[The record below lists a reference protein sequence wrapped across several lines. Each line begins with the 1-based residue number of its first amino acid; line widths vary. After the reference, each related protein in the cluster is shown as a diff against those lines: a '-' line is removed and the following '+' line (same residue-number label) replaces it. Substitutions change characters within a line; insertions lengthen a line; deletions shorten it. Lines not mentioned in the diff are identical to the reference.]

1 MSPAVLHSLLFGTA
15 SAMAGVMT
23 FAKADPFKRKGSA
36 WIISFI
42 LLEAGCFLNMYSV
55 NSSGSP
61 TLLMIGG
68 FANWASYFIIDRAF
82 AEKPSYFNL
91 VIVMMLQQVNTL
103 VLYIVIRPMPEIF
116 YVMSTYKAE
125 NVVDHLPECL
135 FGIGIFLVGT
145 WICLTIYARLF
156 RRKREH
162 NERVFMII
170 CAILSVYVVCSYL
183 IKVDV
188 LRTDNRWVI
197 GRLFMTSLMA
207 FASVVFAI
215 TVTERVRV
223 KREQEEKRKTL
234 ELLDRNYKEAV
245 EKNKELRKIKHDL
258 NKELQVI
265 KLLAENGQNTEARSG
280 MLDLLAK
287 HSEYAELSFS
297 GDAKFDMFISLIF
310 READDRGIIL
320 EHIIEQS
327 RENIE
332 AIDRYTSVLKKVIDE
347 LMDRSSR
354 QYRRKNRSEQDEHS
368 KQQGQSKHQ
377 RQSGKNIDDKP
388 WMRITCRRKGRHT
401 LFNVEYSIPQSE
413 INRRKIISLITIT
426 RANELK
432 SEQMLDSS
440 IVSDGGNYYV
450 EEADGRGLLSIMFD

>member
-1 MSPAVLHSLLFGTA
+1 MSPVVLHSLLFGTA
-15 SAMAGVMT
+15 SAMTGVMT
-23 FAKADPFKRKGSA
+23 FAKADPLKRKASA

-42 LLEAGCFLNMYSV
+42 LLEVGCFLNMYSV
-55 NSSGSP
+55 NSSGSL
-61 TLLMIGG
+61 TLLMIGA
-68 FANWASYFIIDRAF
+68 FANWGAYFIIDRAF

-91 VIVMMLQQVNTL
+91 VMVMLLQQVNTL

-116 YVMSTYKAE
+116 YVMTTYKAE

-145 WICLTIYARLF
+145 WICLAIYARLF

-162 NERVFMII
+162 NERAFMIV
-170 CAILSVYVVCSYL
+170 CAIFSLYAVYSYMVR
-183 IKVDV
+183 IDV
-188 LRTDNRWVI
+188 LRENNSWVI
-197 GRLFMTSLMA
+197 GRVSALMA
-207 FASVVFAI
+207 FAGVVFAI

-245 EKNKELRKIKHDL
+245 EKNKELSKIKHDL

-327 RENIE
+327 KENIE

-354 QYRRKNRSEQDEHS
+354 QYRRKKRSEQDEHS

-377 RQSGKNIDDKP
+377 RQSGKNIDDTP

>member
-15 SAMAGVMT
+15 SAIASMMA
-23 FAKADPFKRKGSA
+23 FAKADPLKRKASA

-42 LLEAGCFLNMYSV
+42 LLEVGCFLNMYSV

-61 TLLMIGG
+61 TLLMIGA

-116 YVMSTYKAE
+116 YVMTTYKAE

-135 FGIGIFLVGT
+135 FGIGIFLVVT
-145 WICLTIYARLF
+145 WICLAIYARLF

-162 NERVFMII
+162 KERVFMII
-170 CAILSVYVVCSYL
+170 CAIWSVYTVYAYL
-183 IKVDV
+183 VRIEV
-188 LRTDNRWVI
+188 LRADNSWVI
-197 GRLFMTSLMA
+197 GRLFMSALMA
-207 FASVVFAI
+207 FASIVFAI

-310 READDRGIIL
+310 READEKGIVL

-327 RENIE
+327 KENIE
-332 AIDRYTSVLKKVIDE
+332 VIDRYTLVLKKVIDE
-347 LMDRSSR
+347 IMDRSSR
-354 QYRRKNRSEQDEHS
+354 QYRRKKRSEQDEHS

-377 RQSGKNIDDKP
+377 RQSGKNIDDTP

-450 EEADGRGLLSIMFD
+450 EKADGRGLLSIMFD

>member
-15 SAMAGVMT
+15 SAIASVMA
-23 FAKADPFKRKGSA
+23 FAKADPLKRKASA

-42 LLEAGCFLNMYSV
+42 LLEVGCFLNMYSV
-55 NSSGSP
+55 NSSGSL
-61 TLLMIGG
+61 TLMMIGAL
-68 FANWASYFIIDRAF
+68 ANWVSYFIIDRAF
-82 AEKPSYFNL
+82 AEKPSYFDL
-91 VIVMMLQQVNTL
+91 AMVILLQQVSTL

-116 YVMSTYKAE
+116 YVMTTYKAE

-135 FGIGIFLVGT
+135 FGIGIFLVVT
-145 WICLTIYARLF
+145 WICLAIYARLF

-170 CAILSVYVVCSYL
+170 CAIWSVYAMYAYL

-188 LRTDNRWVI
+188 LRADNSWVI
-197 GRLFMTSLMA
+197 GLVLMSALMA

-354 QYRRKNRSEQDEHS
+354 QYRRKKRSEQDEHS
-368 KQQGQSKHQ
+368 KQQGQLKHQ
-377 RQSGKNIDDKP
+377 RQSGKNIDDTP

-432 SEQMLDSS
+432 SEQMLDSY

>member
-15 SAMAGVMT
+15 SAIASMMA
-23 FAKADPFKRKGSA
+23 FAKADPLKRKASA

-42 LLEAGCFLNMYSV
+42 LLEVGCFLNMYSV
-55 NSSGSP
+55 NSSGSL
-61 TLLMIGG
+61 TLLMIGA

-116 YVMSTYKAE
+116 YVMTTYKAE

-135 FGIGIFLVGT
+135 FGIGIFLVVT
-145 WICLTIYARLF
+145 WICLAIYARLF

-170 CAILSVYVVCSYL
+170 CAIWSVYTVYAYL
-183 IKVDV
+183 VRIEV
-188 LRTDNRWVI
+188 LRADNSWVI
-197 GRLFMTSLMA
+197 GRLFMSALMA
-207 FASVVFAI
+207 FASIVFAI

-327 RENIE
+327 KENIE

-377 RQSGKNIDDKP
+377 RQSGKNIDDTP
-388 WMRITCRRKGRHT
+388 WMRIICRRKGRHT

>member
-1 MSPAVLHSLLFGTA
+1 MSLAVLHSLLFGTA
-15 SAMAGVMT
+15 SAIASVMA
-23 FAKADPFKRKGSA
+23 FAKADPLKRKASA

-42 LLEAGCFLNMYSV
+42 LLEVGCFLNMYSV
-55 NSSGSP
+55 NSSGSL
-61 TLLMIGG
+61 TLLMIGA
-68 FANWASYFIIDRAF
+68 FANWGSYFITDRAF
-82 AEKPSYFNL
+82 AEKPSYFDL
-91 VIVMMLQQVNTL
+91 AMVLLLQQVSTL

-116 YVMSTYKAE
+116 YVMTTYKAE

-135 FGIGIFLVGT
+135 FGIGIFLVVT
-145 WICLTIYARLF
+145 WICLAIYARLF

-170 CAILSVYVVCSYL
+170 CAIWSVYAVYAYL
-183 IKVDV
+183 VRIDV
-188 LRTDNRWVI
+188 LRADNSWVI
-197 GRLFMTSLMA
+197 GRVLMSALMA
-207 FASVVFAI
+207 FASIVFAI

-310 READDRGIIL
+310 READEKGIVL

-327 RENIE
+327 KENVE
-332 AIDRYTSVLKKVIDE
+332 VIDRYTSVLKKVIDE

-368 KQQGQSKHQ
+368 KQQGQLKHQ
-377 RQSGKNIDDKP
+377 RQSGKNIDDIP

>member
-1 MSPAVLHSLLFGTA
+1 MSPVVLHSLLFGTA
-15 SAMAGVMT
+15 SAIASVMA
-23 FAKADPFKRKGSA
+23 FAKADPLKRKASA
-36 WIISFI
+36 WIISFV
-42 LLEAGCFLNMYSV
+42 LLEVGCFLNMYSV
-55 NSSGSP
+55 NSSGST
-61 TLLMIGG
+61 TLLMIGA
-68 FANWASYFIIDRAF
+68 FANWVSYFIIDRGF

-91 VIVMMLQQVNTL
+91 MMVMLLQQVNTL

-116 YVMSTYKAE
+116 YVMTTYKAE

-135 FGIGIFLVGT
+135 FGIGIFLVVT
-145 WICLTIYARLF
+145 WICLALYARLF

-170 CAILSVYVVCSYL
+170 CAIWS
-183 IKVDV
+183 VDV
-188 LRTDNRWVI
+188 LRADNSWVI
-197 GRLFMTSLMA
+197 GLVLMSALMA
-207 FASVVFAI
+207 FASIVFAI

-310 READDRGIIL
+310 READEKGIVL

-327 RENIE
+327 KENIE
-332 AIDRYTSVLKKVIDE
+332 VIDRYTLVLKKVIDE
-347 LMDRSSR
+347 IMDRSSR
-354 QYRRKNRSEQDEHS
+354 TYRK
-368 KQQGQSKHQ
+368 KK
-377 RQSGKNIDDKP
+377 IIADDKP
-388 WMRITCRRKGRHT
+388 WMRITCRKKGKHI
-401 LFNVEYSIPQSE
+401 LFNVEYSVDQSQ
-413 INRRKIISLITIT
+413 IRKARIISWITIS
-426 RANELK
+426 RAASLK
-432 SEQMLDSS
+432 SEGLINSS
-440 IVSDGGNYYV
+440 IVADGGNYYL
-450 EEADGRGLLSIMFD
+450 EETDGRGLLTIMFNTNN

>member
-1 MSPAVLHSLLFGTA
+1 MSPVVLHSLLFGTA
-15 SAMAGVMT
+15 SAMTGVMT
-23 FAKADPFKRKGSA
+23 FAKADPLKRKASA

-42 LLEAGCFLNMYSV
+42 LLEVGCFLNMYSV
-55 NSSGSP
+55 NSFGST
-61 TLLMIGG
+61 TLLMIGA
-68 FANWASYFIIDRAF
+68 FANWVSYFIIDRGF

-91 VIVMMLQQVNTL
+91 VMVYLLQQINTL
-103 VLYIVIRPMPEIF
+103 VLYIVIKPMPKIF
-116 YVMSTYKAE
+116 YVMTTYKAE

-135 FGIGIFLVGT
+135 LGIGIFWVGT
-145 WICLTIYARLF
+145 WICLAIYAKLF
-156 RRKREH
+156 RRKSEH

-170 CAILSVYVVCSYL
+170 CAIFSLYAVYSYL
-183 IKVDV
+183 VRVDV
-188 LRTDNRWVI
+188 LRANNSWVI
-197 GRLFMTSLMA
+197 GRFFMTSLMA
-207 FASVVFAI
+207 FAGVVFAI
-215 TVTERVRV
+215 TATERVRV

-265 KLLAENGQNTEARSG
+265 KLLAENGQNTEARNG

-368 KQQGQSKHQ
+368 KQQGQLKHQ
-377 RQSGKNIDDKP
+377 RQSGKNIDDTP

>member
-1 MSPAVLHSLLFGTA
+1 MSRAAAFGVVFGIILGIQATIIWSKGTQFKRNVWCYIFTFVVCGVEQGINSYALVADNNSLLL
-15 SAMAGVMT
+15 
-23 FAKADPFKRKGSA
+23 
-36 WIISFI
+36 ISTI
-42 LLEAGCFLNMYSV
+42 MQL
-55 NSSGSP
+55 
-61 TLLMIGG
+61 
-68 FANWASYFIIDRAF
+68 
-82 AEKPSYFNL
+82 
-91 VIVMMLQQVNTL
+91 VMMYVIALLCTDGSTFFSIVLYVVLCRVNTL
-103 VLYIVIRPMPEIF
+103 VLYIIASPFPGALYALSVADPDRMFREPFDYVLGGVLLVLSTWLCVMVYRKIF
-116 YVMSTYKAE
+116 PGNYRGGDRVFRIIYILFCCTLIPVHVYRSIEVKNSTWSIIIVTVTDLLIVLGMIAFSSSLKKR
-125 NVVDHLPECL
+125 
-135 FGIGIFLVGT
+135 
-145 WICLTIYARLF
+145 IYAV
-156 RRKREH
+156 RK
-162 NERVFMII
+162 
-170 CAILSVYVVCSYL
+170 
-183 IKVDV
+183 
-188 LRTDNRWVI
+188 
-197 GRLFMTSLMA
+197 
-207 FASVVFAI
+207 
-215 TVTERVRV
+215 
-223 KREQEEKRKTL
+223 QEEKRRTL
-234 ELLDRNYKEAV
+234 ELLDRNYREAV
-245 EKNKELRKIKHDL
+245 EKNKELSKIKHDL

-332 AIDRYTSVLKKVIDE
+332 VIDRYTSVLKKVIDE

-354 QYRRKNRSEQDEHS
+354 QYRRKKRSEQDEHS
-368 KQQGQSKHQ
+368 KQQGQLKHQ
-377 RQSGKNIDDKP
+377 RQSGKNIDDTP

-426 RANELK
+426 KANELK

>member
-15 SAMAGVMT
+15 SAIASMMA
-23 FAKADPFKRKGSA
+23 FAKADPLKRKASA

-61 TLLMIGG
+61 TLLMIGA

-116 YVMSTYKAE
+116 YVMTTYKAE

-135 FGIGIFLVGT
+135 FGIGIFLVVT
-145 WICLTIYARLF
+145 WICLAIYARLF

-170 CAILSVYVVCSYL
+170 CAIWSVYTVYAYL
-183 IKVDV
+183 VRIEV
-188 LRTDNRWVI
+188 LRADNSWVI
-197 GRLFMTSLMA
+197 GRLFMSALMA
-207 FASVVFAI
+207 FASIVFAI

-327 RENIE
+327 KENIE

-354 QYRRKNRSEQDEHS
+354 QYRRKKRSEQDEHS

-377 RQSGKNIDDKP
+377 RQSGKNIDDTP

>member
-15 SAMAGVMT
+15 SAMTGVMT
-23 FAKADPFKRKGSA
+23 FAKADPFKRKASA
-36 WIISFI
+36 WIISVV

-55 NSSGSP
+55 NSSGSL
-61 TLLMIGG
+61 TLLMIGA
-68 FANWASYFIIDRAF
+68 FANWVSYFIIDRGF

-116 YVMSTYKAE
+116 YVMTTYKAE

-135 FGIGIFLVGT
+135 FGIGIFLVVT
-145 WICLTIYARLF
+145 WICLAIYARLF

-170 CAILSVYVVCSYL
+170 CAIWSVYTVYAYL
-183 IKVDV
+183 VRIEV
-188 LRTDNRWVI
+188 LRADNSWVI
-197 GRLFMTSLMA
+197 GRLFMSALMA
-207 FASVVFAI
+207 FASIVFAI

-327 RENIE
+327 KENIE

-368 KQQGQSKHQ
+368 KQQGQLKHQ
-377 RQSGKNIDDKP
+377 RQSGKNIDDTP

>member
-15 SAMAGVMT
+15 SAIASVMA
-23 FAKADPFKRKGSA
+23 FAKADPLKRKASA
-36 WIISFI
+36 WIISVVLF
-42 LLEAGCFLNMYSV
+42 EAGCFLNMYSV
-55 NSSGSP
+55 NSSGSL
-61 TLLMIGG
+61 TLMMIGAL
-68 FANWASYFIIDRAF
+68 ANWVSYFIIDRAF
-82 AEKPSYFNL
+82 AEKPSYFDL
-91 VIVMMLQQVNTL
+91 AMVLLLQQVNTL
-103 VLYIVIRPMPEIF
+103 VLYIVIKPMPEIF
-116 YVMSTYKAE
+116 YVMTTYKAE

-135 FGIGIFLVGT
+135 FGIGIFLVVT
-145 WICLTIYARLF
+145 WICLAIYARLF

-170 CAILSVYVVCSYL
+170 CAIWSVYTVYAYL
-183 IKVDV
+183 VRIDV
-188 LRTDNRWVI
+188 LRADNSWVI
-197 GRLFMTSLMA
+197 GRVLMSALMA
-207 FASVVFAI
+207 FASIVFAI

-310 READDRGIIL
+310 READEKGIVL

-327 RENIE
+327 KENIE
-332 AIDRYTSVLKKVIDE
+332 VIDRYTLVLKKVIDE

-368 KQQGQSKHQ
+368 KQQGQLKHQ
-377 RQSGKNIDDKP
+377 RQSGKNIDDIP

>member
-1 MSPAVLHSLLFGTA
+1 MSPVVLHSLLFGTA
-15 SAMAGVMT
+15 SAIASMMA
-23 FAKADPFKRKGSA
+23 FAKADPLKRKASA

-42 LLEAGCFLNMYSV
+42 LLEVGCFLNMYSV

-61 TLLMIGG
+61 TLLMIGA

-116 YVMSTYKAE
+116 YVMTTYKAE

-135 FGIGIFLVGT
+135 FGIGIFLVVT
-145 WICLTIYARLF
+145 WICLAIYARLF

-327 RENIE
+327 KENIE

-368 KQQGQSKHQ
+368 KQQGQLKHQ
-377 RQSGKNIDDKP
+377 RQSGKNIDDTP

>member
-15 SAMAGVMT
+15 SAIASMMA
-23 FAKADPFKRKGSA
+23 FAKADPLKRKASA

-42 LLEAGCFLNMYSV
+42 LLEVGCFLNMYSV

-61 TLLMIGG
+61 TLLMIGA

-116 YVMSTYKAE
+116 YVMTTYKAE

-135 FGIGIFLVGT
+135 FGIGIFLVVT
-145 WICLTIYARLF
+145 WICLAIYARLF

-170 CAILSVYVVCSYL
+170 CAIWSVYTVYAYL
-183 IKVDV
+183 VRIEV
-188 LRTDNRWVI
+188 LRADNSWVI
-197 GRLFMTSLMA
+197 GRLFMLALMA
-207 FASVVFAI
+207 FASIVFAI

-265 KLLAENGQNTEARSG
+265 KLLAENGQNTEVRSG

-327 RENIE
+327 KENIE

-354 QYRRKNRSEQDEHS
+354 QYRRKKRSEQDEHS

-377 RQSGKNIDDKP
+377 RQSGKNIDDTP

>member
-1 MSPAVLHSLLFGTA
+1 MSPVVLHSLLFGTA
-15 SAMAGVMT
+15 SAMIGVMT
-23 FAKADPFKRKGSA
+23 FAKADPFKRKASA

-42 LLEAGCFLNMYSV
+42 LLEVGCFLNMYSV
-55 NSSGSP
+55 NSSGSL
-61 TLLMIGG
+61 TLLMIGAL
-68 FANWASYFIIDRAF
+68 ANSVSYFIIDRAF
-82 AEKPSYFNL
+82 AEKPSYFDL
-91 VIVMMLQQVNTL
+91 AMVLLLQQVSTL

-116 YVMSTYKAE
+116 YVMTTYKAE

-135 FGIGIFLVGT
+135 FGIGMFLVGT
-145 WICLTIYARLF
+145 GICLAIYVRLF

-170 CAILSVYVVCSYL
+170 CAIWSVYAVCSYL

-188 LRTDNRWVI
+188 LRTDNSWVI

-207 FASVVFAI
+207 FASIVFAI

-245 EKNKELRKIKHDL
+245 EK

-310 READDRGIIL
+310 READEKGIVL

-327 RENIE
+327 KEDIE
-332 AIDRYTSVLKKVIDE
+332 VIDRYTLVLKKVIDE
-347 LMDRSSR
+347 IMDRSSR
-354 QYRRKNRSEQDEHS
+354 TYRK
-368 KQQGQSKHQ
+368 KK
-377 RQSGKNIDDKP
+377 IIADDKP
-388 WMRITCRRKGRHT
+388 WMRITCRKKGKHI
-401 LFNVEYSIPQSE
+401 LFNVEYSVDQSQ
-413 INRRKIISLITIT
+413 IRKARIISWITISK
-426 RANELK
+426 AASLK
-432 SEQMLDSS
+432 SEGLINSS
-440 IVSDGGNYYV
+440 IVADGGNYYL
-450 EEADGRGLLSIMFD
+450 EETDGRGLLTIMFNTNN

>member
-15 SAMAGVMT
+15 SAMTGVMT
-23 FAKADPFKRKGSA
+23 FAKADPFKRKASA

-61 TLLMIGG
+61 TLLMIGV

-245 EKNKELRKIKHDL
+245 EKNKELRKIK
-258 NKELQVI
+258 
-265 KLLAENGQNTEARSG
+265 QNTEARSG

-310 READDRGIIL
+310 READEKGIVL

-327 RENIE
+327 KENIE
-332 AIDRYTSVLKKVIDE
+332 VIDRYTLVLKKVIDE
-347 LMDRSSR
+347 IMDRSSR
-354 QYRRKNRSEQDEHS
+354 TYRK
-368 KQQGQSKHQ
+368 KK
-377 RQSGKNIDDKP
+377 IIADDKP
-388 WMRITCRRKGRHT
+388 WMRITCRKKGKHI
-401 LFNVEYSIPQSE
+401 LFNVEYFVDQSQ
-413 INRRKIISLITIT
+413 IRKARIISWITISK
-426 RANELK
+426 AASLK
-432 SEQMLDSS
+432 SEGLMNSS
-440 IVSDGGNYYV
+440 IVADGGNYYL
-450 EEADGRGLLSIMFD
+450 EETDGRGLLTIMFNTDN

>member
-1 MSPAVLHSLLFGTA
+1 MSRAAAFGVVFGIILGIQATIIWSKGTQFKRNVWCYIFTFVANVVSQGLNSYALVADNNSLLL
-15 SAMAGVMT
+15 
-23 FAKADPFKRKGSA
+23 
-36 WIISFI
+36 ISTI
-42 LLEAGCFLNMYSV
+42 MQL
-55 NSSGSP
+55 
-61 TLLMIGG
+61 
-68 FANWASYFIIDRAF
+68 
-82 AEKPSYFNL
+82 
-91 VIVMMLQQVNTL
+91 VMMYVIALLCTDGPVFFSIVLYVVLCRVNTL
-103 VLYIVIRPMPEIF
+103 VIYIIASPFPGALYAFSVPDPDRMFSDPSDYVLGGVLFVLSAWLCAMVYRKIF
-116 YVMSTYKAE
+116 PRNYRGG
-125 NVVDHLPECL
+125 DR
-135 FGIGIFLVGT
+135 IWRI
-145 WICLTIYARLF
+145 IY
-156 RRKREH
+156 
-162 NERVFMII
+162 
-170 CAILSVYVVCSYL
+170 ILYCCTLIPVYVYRSIEVKNSTWS
-183 IKVDV
+183 IIIV
-188 LRTDNRWVI
+188 
-197 GRLFMTSLMA
+197 
-207 FASVVFAI
+207 
-215 TVTERVRV
+215 TVTDLLIVLGMIAFSSSLKKRIYVVR
-223 KREQEEKRKTL
+223 KQEEKRRTL
-234 ELLDRNYKEAV
+234 ELLDRNYREAV
-245 EKNKELRKIKHDL
+245 EKNKELSKIKHDL

-327 RENIE
+327 KENIE

-377 RQSGKNIDDKP
+377 RQSGKNIDDTP